1 MKTYF
6 LYSGLLVSLCCI
18 CAENDESPAQ
28 TQTETPE
35 QPVHALSA
43 LKMQTQSAANAD
55 DSFFDQLFAAAQENE
70 SEENSFITA
79 LVEEIAEDKAKEA
92 QHSYMNIYVT
102 PYLASLVTWYAYL
115 SKTIKEYIAT
125 LYR

>member
-6 LYSGLLVSLCCI
+6 LYSLLLISFCCAFADDI
-18 CAENDESPAQ
+18 ESPD
-28 TQTETPE
+28 QTEA
-35 QPVHALSA
+35 PVQSTSADDA
-43 LKMQTQSAANAD
+43 LKAQAHFATDTD

-70 SEENSFITA
+70 LEENSFITA

-115 SKTIKEYIAT
+115 SKAIKECIAT